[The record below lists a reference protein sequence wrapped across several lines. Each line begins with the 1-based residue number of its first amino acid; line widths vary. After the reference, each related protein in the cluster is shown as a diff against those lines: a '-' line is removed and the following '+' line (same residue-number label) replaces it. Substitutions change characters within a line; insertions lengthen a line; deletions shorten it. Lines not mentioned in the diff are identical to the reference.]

1 MDDLDKA
8 IAELRTMCDHVP
20 GEYADWYWQTKV
32 EHLLSAIDAQQPVFY
47 AHAGF
52 LRDFGE
58 KNSGPILVT
67 RQPTPNSVA
76 LYRGLK

>member
-1 MDDLDKA
+1 MSDLDEA

-20 GEYADWYWQTKV
+20 DLYSQSYWQDKV
-32 EHLLSAIDAQQPVFY
+32 VYLLSALDAQQPVFY

-52 LRDFGE
+52 LRDLGE
-58 KNSGPILVT
+58 KNSGSILVT